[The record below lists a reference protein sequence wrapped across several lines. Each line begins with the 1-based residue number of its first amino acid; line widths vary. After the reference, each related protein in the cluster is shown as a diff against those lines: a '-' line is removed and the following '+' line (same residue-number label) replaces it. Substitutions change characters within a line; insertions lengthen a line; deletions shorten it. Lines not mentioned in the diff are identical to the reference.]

1 MQRIEKFKNRTRL
14 FIFDLEF
21 IGDVQNLRTCYIWEI
36 AVYSVSRD
44 SWFSKVVDPDKKMD
58 VFPKPPI
65 PEIPHLKREFLEQQK
80 AITWDRVF
88 TELCEWVSLEI
99 LPGMIP
105 VFVSH
110 NTFRADKPIMEL
122 ECERYKLR
130 MPSNWYFFDSL
141 HYSRDIIKNS
151 GNYSLS
157 GLHENMFNEPIQNVH
172 RARSDVTACVRI
184 LSCLTK
190 SSWDLHG
197 PIYPTYSTSLRSIRW
212 VGRKT
217 ENLLVAVGIDSTEAL
232 FMALQQNIHRNYIQQ
247 GMDEHTSIETT
258 LTSILSTL
266 PLENIQNITK
276 VLMKM
281 RIENP
286 FSCTFML
293 KAE

>member
-65 PEIPHLKREFLEQQK
+65 PEIPHLKREFLEQEK
-80 AITWDRVF
+80 AITWDHVF
-88 TELCEWVSLEI
+88 TELCEWVSQEMML
-99 LPGMIP
+99 GVIP
-105 VFVSH
+105 VFISH

-122 ECERYKLR
+122 ECERYTLR

-141 HYSRDIIKNS
+141 HYSRDVIKNS